1 MEVGRDRS
9 ATRIK
14 KKKKKISDTEGILE
28 ETTQKTEEQD
38 KKNVR
43 VSQRMQT
50 ESDV

>member
-9 ATRIK
+9 ATRI